1 MGASGVGNGFS
12 VSMSGVDTVIH
23 TPLPP
28 TASCGT
34 CAFFMWDMEFTSIVV
49 RVQGSGMGVLS
60 WILGV
65 HQEAKIS
72 PWVV

>member
-1 MGASGVGNGFS
+1 MGTSGVENGFS

-28 TASCGT
+28 SCAT

-72 PWVV
+72 PWV